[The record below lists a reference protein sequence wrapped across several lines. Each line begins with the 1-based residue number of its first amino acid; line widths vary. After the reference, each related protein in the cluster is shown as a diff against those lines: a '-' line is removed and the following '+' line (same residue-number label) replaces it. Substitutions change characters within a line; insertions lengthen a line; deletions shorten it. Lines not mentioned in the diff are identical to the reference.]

1 MADVVLPL
9 LLFGAVAL
17 LLVLVLAA
25 FVVRRYVLT
34 RELGT
39 FDCSL
44 RRELPGRAPV
54 EGPGGWMV
62 GVARY
67 ESDRLDWFRIFTMS
81 PRPRRSFARNRLVIL
96 DRRDPTGQETYA
108 VVPGSV
114 IVRCAYGA
122 VVLELAMSELA
133 YSGFATWLESAPP
146 GQNINVA

>member
-1 MADVVLPL
+1 MAAEVLVPL
-9 LLFGAVAL
+9 LFFAVVAA
-17 LLVLVLAA
+17 VLVVVIAL
-25 FVVRRYVLT
+25 FVLRRFLLT

-44 RRELPGRAPV
+44 RREDSGHSQGR
-54 EGPGGWMV
+54 WMV

-81 PRPRRSFARNRLVIL
+81 PRPRRSFARGRLVIL
-96 DRRDPTGQETYA
+96 DRREPDGPEVYS

-122 VVLELAMSELA
+122 AVLELAMSDPA

-146 GQNINVA
+146 GQGINVA

>member
-1 MADVVLPL
+1 VSELVVPL
-9 LLFGAVAL
+9 LLLTALAVAIL
-17 LLVLVLAA
+17 LLVAA
-25 FVVRRYVLT
+25 FILRRFLLT

-44 RRELPGRAPV
+44 RREGSGRTAGRWV
-54 EGPGGWMV
+54 V

-81 PRPRRSFARNRLVIL
+81 PRPGRSFARGRLVIL
-96 DRRDPTGQETYA
+96 DRREPEGPEVYSVLQ
-108 VVPGSV
+108 GSV

-122 VVLELAMSELA
+122 SVLELAMSDPA